1 MSSVASHTSDFQYI
15 VLTIAAVLCIIVGLI
30 FNFIARKSGKR
41 SAQILKEE
49 ASIQRQM
56 DGYRR
61 YDTISFFWH
70 LLSVLVLLIAVI
82 LLVRLLW

>member
-1 MSSVASHTSDFQYI
+1 
-15 VLTIAAVLCIIVGLI
+15 
-30 FNFIARKSGKR
+30 
-41 SAQILKEE
+41 
-49 ASIQRQM
+49 M